1 MMKTPMKQKIFF
13 LISILIVLINCQKV
27 QAQNAIKAIKSEN
40 SINDL
45 LINRTPLEIAEALK
59 PKNSTIVHDV
69 IKTDIWGFKNAIIAF
84 YETKFVDS
92 VSTTQKYERQYVE
105 AFIYFQQ
112 KESWQK
118 VLIYKFED
126 DNVFTEIRSV
136 FFANADKDAAKELI
150 ILSSCTHRLQYL
162 YEGVEYSTSFYDDI
176 KSSKLQK
183 ELIYLDKISEKLD
196 GGFEGYLDDNPN
208 SKARFTT
215 AKQVKL
221 ELKILGF

>member
-1 MMKTPMKQKIFF
+1 MKQKIFF

-27 QAQNAIKAIKSEN
+27 HAQNAIKAIKSEN
-40 SINDL
+40 SIKDL

-92 VSTTQKYERQYVE
+92 VSTTQKYERQYVD
-105 AFIYFQQ
+105 AFLYFQQ

-136 FFANADKDAAKELI
+136 FFANADKDATKELI

-162 YEGVEYSTSFYDDI
+162 YEGVEYSTSVYDDI
-176 KSSKLQK
+176 KSNKLPK
-183 ELIYLDKISEKLD
+183 ELVYLDKISEKLD

-221 ELKILGF
+221 ELKRLGF